1 MSWPTVI
8 YNEEVMR
15 EGFGIED
22 VGIALSAKIELLHAL
37 SETGL
42 KRITVGAFV
51 SPRFVPQMACFE
63 EMLQKFHPKPGVTY
77 LPYIHNQKA
86 RKLAEQ

>member
-1 MSWPTVI
+1 MHWPTVI
-8 YNEEVMR
+8 YSEEVIR

-22 VGIALSAKIELLHAL
+22 VNIPMQAKVELLDAL

-51 SPRFVPQMACFE
+51 SPRYVPQMASFE
-63 EMLQKFHPKPGVTY
+63 ELLRQLARLRGVREAKVRHPLLGMEG
-77 LPYIHNQKA
+77 A
-86 RKLAEQ
+86 